1 MAGQICVGGK
11 TLCSRGTQAP
21 EEAEVSRRVLGGGGG
36 SRGQESGENASLWL
50 TESSLVEETSFVEF
64 PTMAILLKCPL

>member
-1 MAGQICVGGK
+1 MSEAKHCVAK
-11 TLCSRGTQAP
+11 ARKHQRKQKSVAVFL
-21 EEAEVSRRVLGGGGG
+21 VGGGG

-64 PTMAILLKCPL
+64 PMMAILLKCPL